1 MGEEGVSIR
10 DVANEFGSDT
20 WKIPSLDAE
29 RSLCDIG
36 IEVNISPVYMRQ
48 KLDSVRASG
57 EPVTV
62 AGRSSK
68 ETKAE
73 QIVTAARVCLERR
86 GFAQTTVEDV
96 LTQAGVSRSTFYR
109 QFSGL
114 EAIIA
119 RIAVVEG
126 QALLERSLKVAC
138 VHPNFAD
145 RLTAMLVQA
154 VKQSSDS
161 PWVKR
166 LTNAEGSLQVTRAV
180 LESEPGAL
188 KDVGRAFYPVLE
200 LGLHQGELR
209 SDLRFEEITE
219 WLLRNLWSFQATQ
232 GRSFWPDHVLSR
244 YVREFVLAGILVTPA
259 RDELSDIRASLQRL
273 EKAIGTSK
281 PQSRR

>member
-1 MGEEGVSIR
+1 M
-10 DVANEFGSDT
+10 EFGHAIT
-20 WKIPSLDAE
+20 YDAK
-29 RSLCDIG
+29 RSSCDIDAH
-36 IEVNISPVYMRQ
+36 VNIGTLYMRQ
-48 KLDSVRASG
+48 KLDSVYTNGELARAA
-57 EPVTV
+57 ERPP
-62 AGRSSK
+62 K

-73 QIVTAARVCLERR
+73 QIVAAARVCLERR

-138 VHPNFAD
+138 VHPDFAD

-166 LTNAEGSLQVTRAV
+166 LTSAEGSLQVARVV

-200 LGLHQGELR
+200 LGLQQGELR

-232 GRSFWPDHVLSR
+232 GRAFWPDHVLSR

-259 RDELSDIRASLQRL
+259 RDELSAIRASLQRL
-273 EKAIGTSK
+273 EKAIGTS
-281 PQSRR
+281 